1 MDFMDKIKKYATWC
15 IVFLF
20 VVLCTVLTVKSCHR
34 QSLPQRT
41 VYVTDTITSIQW
53 DTVYQ
58 KEIRVEKFRVTDTLN
73 QIVYR
78 DSVVVDSVYVELPIS
93 QYHTDTTFH
102 EGEADLYLCIS
113 ASGYKVSLDTISYG
127 LSYTIPQ
134 PKKRIRGGFFIGP
147 MVGVGWTGGNQ
158 VSPSIGIGVG
168 FGFSLKKY

>member
-1 MDFMDKIKKYATWC
+1 M
-15 IVFLF
+15 VL

-34 QSLPQRT
+34 SPQPPET
-41 VYVTDTITSIQW
+41 VHITDTITSIQW

-58 KEIRVEKFRVTDTLN
+58 KEISVEKFRVTDTLN

-147 MVGVGWTGGNQ
+147 VVGVGWTGGNQ
-158 VSPSIGIGVG
+158 VNPSVGIGVG
-168 FGFSLKKY
+168 FGFSLKKW

>member
-1 MDFMDKIKKYATWC
+1 MKPKQIIITVIAAVLVILATVATVRSCDK
-15 IVFLF
+15 VHP
-20 VVLCTVLTVKSCHR
+20 VEH
-34 QSLPQRT
+34 T
-41 VYVTDTITSIQW
+41 VYVTDTVTSIRW

-93 QYHTDTTFH
+93 QYRTDTTFH
-102 EGEADLYLCIS
+102 EGEADLHLCVS

-158 VSPSIGIGVG
+158 VNPSIGIGVG
-168 FGFSLKKY
+168 VGISLKKY